1 MDAAESPLYYCD
13 HMEESAAGVD
23 REKSERVSDLERT
36 ATAEYVEG
44 NRAASE
50 AAWAQAHEEYLAEGN
65 VSRAARSA
73 FWVGILAID
82 SGEHARAQGWFAR
95 AQRVLDE
102 GGQHDCVERGL
113 LLLPVAVRMA
123 MAGDAAGAY
132 ATFTRAA
139 EIGKRFGNRDLVTF
153 ARHGQGRALLHLGRI
168 PEGVALLDEAMVAV
182 IAGEVTPLVVGDVY
196 CSVIEA
202 CHEIF
207 DLRRAHEWTEAL
219 ARWCASKPGQVVYRG
234 LCLVRRAEVM
244 QVHGAWPMAIDE
256 TEKACECLLKPPPQR
271 AVGGA
276 YYQRGELHRLR
287 GEWNLAEDAYRQ
299 ASEWGR
305 TPQPGLSLLRLA
317 QGRVDSAVT
326 KIRRALD
333 ETKDRLP
340 RAKLL
345 PAYVEIM
352 LAAKDIAAAK
362 TAAGELSEIA
372 TAVGAPFLRARASY
386 ASGAVLLAEGRS
398 EAAVMATRK
407 AWTLWQDLEA
417 PYDAARARALI
428 ARAMRALDD
437 IDSAELEASAARKI
451 FEELGAAPDAARLQ
465 DDAGPPES
473 VSDGPLSAREVE
485 VLRLVASG
493 KTNRAIAEALR
504 ISEKTVARH
513 VSNIFTKLGLNSRAA
528 ATAYAYENGLV

>member
-1 MDAAESPLYYCD
+1 
-13 HMEESAAGVD
+13 MEESASGIGRDKREPSEAG
-23 REKSERVSDLERT
+23 SELERL
-36 ATAEYVEG
+36 ATAEYVAG
-44 NRAASE
+44 DRAASE
-50 AAWAQAHEEYLAEGN
+50 AAWARAYEQYLAEGN
-65 VSRAARSA
+65 APRAARSA
-73 FWVGILAID
+73 FWVGIQAID

-102 GGQHDCVERGL
+102 GGQHDCAERGL

-123 MAGDAAGAY
+123 MAGDAAGSY
-132 ATFTRAA
+132 ASFTRAA
-139 EIGKRFGNRDLVTF
+139 EIGKRFGDRDLITF

-168 PEGVALLDEAMVAV
+168 DEGLALLDEAMVA
-182 IAGEVTPLVVGDVY
+182 ITAGEVTPLIVGDVY

-244 QVHGAWPMAIDE
+244 QVHGAWPKAIDE

-287 GEWNLAEDAYRQ
+287 GDWSLAEEAYRQ

-317 QGRVDSAVT
+317 QGRVDSAAT

-333 ETKDRLP
+333 ERNDRLS
-340 RAKLL
+340 RAKIL

-362 TAAGELSEIA
+362 AAAGELSEIA
-372 TAVGAPFLRARASY
+372 TAVGALFLRAKASY

-398 EAAVMATRK
+398 DAAVMATRK
-407 AWTLWQDLEA
+407 AWALWQELEA
-417 PYDAARARALI
+417 PYDAARARAQI
-428 ARAMRALDD
+428 GRAMRTLDD
-437 IDSAELEASAARKI
+437 DESAELESGAARKV
-451 FEELGAAPDAARLQ
+451 FEELGAAPDVAALENEAASRPST
-465 DDAGPPES
+465 GE
-473 VSDGPLSAREVE
+473 GPLSAREIE
-485 VLRLVASG
+485 VLRLVATG
-493 KTNRAIAEALR
+493 KTNRAIADALK

-513 VSNIFTKLGLNSRAA
+513 ISNIFTKLGLTSRAA
-528 ATAYAYENGLV
+528 ATAYAYEHRLVGP